1 MDESELSRA
10 DVAVFFSRF
19 PKCTK
24 MYIDGK
30 KNYNLFPKLGNF
42 TLLRV
47 SFNWENSLKILAT
60 RLPLHLSF
68 R

>member
-30 KNYNLFPKLGNF
+30 KIITFFQNSEI
-42 TLLRV
+42 LLCCV
-47 SFNWENSLKILAT
+47 
-60 RLPLHLSF
+60 
-68 R
+68 